1 MSAWGRINSALA
13 NLVDALSDPAR
24 RRRAAL
30 GLVIAYAVAWTLY
43 GIIAKSSQDM
53 NADMAEMVVW
63 ARELALGYPKHPPL
77 LGWVVFLWFSVFPL
91 ADWAYTLLAVV
102 TVSAGIYLAFEL
114 AGEWLQG
121 EKRAAVP
128 FLLALIP
135 FYNFLGLKFDQNSA
149 LIPLWALAMWAFVRA
164 LRTRHLGWAA
174 LAGLA
179 AAGAMLVK
187 YWSVFLLVALALAAL
202 FDRNR
207 KTYFRSAAPWVTAG
221 AFLLVVAPHAIWL
234 VQENFPPIRWV
245 ATRRTAGSALDFFSS
260 LGEYLGG
267 TLGYAVLPLLL
278 GLVLLRPPLPAVLD
292 TWFPRDERRV
302 PAILFWIPILL
313 PVLIALPLGTR
324 LLSLWNAPAYNLL
337 PVMMLGSALI
347 LVSRLSVRRM
357 AAVAMGVTALALI
370 ASPVVA
376 YVTLKAGVE
385 NHAAYARLVMQA
397 AEREWRQITT
407 KPLKL
412 VAGPFVLASSA
423 AFYGSDRPS
432 TFADF
437 SAYLSPWADDAR
449 IARDGMAI
457 LCPAD
462 FDHCLQVMG
471 NYQAAYGGRRADV
484 TLTRSWLSFE
494 SAPARFVVATIPPRP

>member
-1 MSAWGRINSALA
+1 MFAWTRINTALA
-13 NLVDALSDPAR
+13 RLVDALGDPAR
-24 RRRAAL
+24 RRRTAL
-30 GLVIAYAVAWTLY
+30 GLVIAYAAAWTLY

-77 LGWVVFLWFSVFPL
+77 LGWVVFAWFSVFPL

-114 AGEWLQG
+114 AGEWLDG
-121 EKRAAVP
+121 EKRGAVP

-149 LIPLWALAMWAFVRA
+149 LIPLWALAMWAFVRS
-164 LRTRHLGWAA
+164 LRTCHLAWAA

-187 YWSVFLLVALALAAL
+187 YWSVFLAVALALAAL
-202 FDRNR
+202 FDRDR
-207 KTYFRSAAPWVTAG
+207 RAWLRSAAPWVTAG
-221 AFLLVVAPHAIWL
+221 VFLLVVAPHAIWL
-234 VQENFPPIRWV
+234 VSENFPPIRWV
-245 ATRRTAGSALDFFSS
+245 ATRRTAGSALDFFTS

-267 TLGYAVLPLLL
+267 TLGYAVVPLLL
-278 GLVLLRPPLPAVLD
+278 GLILLRPPLPAVLD
-292 TWFPRDERRV
+292 TWFPRDARRT
-302 PAILFWIPILL
+302 AALLFWIPILL

-347 LVSRLSVRRM
+347 VVARLSVVRM
-357 AAVAMGVTALALI
+357 ATVAVTVTVLALL
-370 ASPVVA
+370 ASPIVA
-376 YVTLKAGVE
+376 YATLKAGVE

-397 AEREWRQITT
+397 AEREWRATTT
-407 KPLKL
+407 KPLRL
-412 VAGPFVLASSA
+412 VAGPFVLVSTA
-423 AFYGSDRPS
+423 AFYGSDKPS

-449 IARDGMAI
+449 IAREGMAI

-462 FDHCLQVMG
+462 FAHCLQVMA
-471 NYQAAYGGRRADV
+471 NYQAAYGGRRAEL
-484 TLTRSWLSFE
+484 TLARRWLWFE

>member
-1 MSAWGRINSALA
+1 MSAWTRINGALA
-13 NLVDALSDPAR
+13 RLTDALGDPAR
-24 RRRAAL
+24 RRRAVL
-30 GLVIAYAVAWTLY
+30 GVVVAYAVAWTLY

-77 LGWVVFLWFSVFPL
+77 LGWVVFVWFSVFPP

-114 AGEWLQG
+114 CGEWLEG

-135 FYNFLGLKFDQNSA
+135 FYNFLGLKFDQNST
-149 LIPLWALAMWAFVRA
+149 LIPLWALAMWTCLRA

-179 AAGAMLVK
+179 AASAMLAK

-202 FDRNR
+202 LQRDR
-207 KTYFRSAAPWVTAG
+207 KAYFRSAAPWVTAG
-221 AFLLVVAPHAIWL
+221 VFLLIVAPHAIWL

-267 TLGYAVLPLLL
+267 TLGYAAIPLLL
-278 GLVLLRPPLPAVLD
+278 GLVLLKPPLPAVID
-292 TWFPRDERRV
+292 TWFPRDDRRV
-302 PAILFWIPILL
+302 AAILFWVPILL

-347 LVSRLSVRRM
+347 LVTRAAVVRM
-357 AAVAMGVTALALI
+357 ATVAAVVTLLALI

-397 AEREWRQITT
+397 AEREWKQTT
-407 KPLKL
+407 DKPLRL
-412 VAGPFVLASSA
+412 VAGPFVLVSSA
-423 AFYGSDRPS
+423 AFYGSDKPS

-437 SAYLSPWADDAR
+437 SRYLSPWADDAR
-449 IARDGMAI
+449 IAREGMAI

-462 FDHCLQVMG
+462 FDHCLQVMA
-471 NYQAAYGGRRADV
+471 NYQAAYGGRRAEL
-484 TLTRSWLSFE
+484 TLARRWLGFE
-494 SAPARFVVATIPPRP
+494 GPPARFVVATIPSHP